1 MMRTRGIVALLVGF
15 CLSTALWAQ
24 SPKELK
30 PVSEEKIAKIKA
42 AMPDKAVAKPAQPRK
57 MLVFWKC
64 ETFFHTVIPVANE
77 ALKIMGEKTGA
88 FQVTAVTDDY
98 SVFNAE
104 TLKQF
109 DVICFNNTTSLK
121 LDPSKTPEQC
131 KAIMDFVKNGK
142 GIVGIHAAADN
153 FYQWP
158 EAQQMMGNKFT
169 AHPWGAGST
178 VAIKIDEPDHPLT
191 APFKGQ
197 GFKVKDEIYRTAPGV
212 YSREKQFVLMSL
224 DLSDPTTKNVKGVIE
239 SDNDTGITWIK
250 DVGKGRLFYCSLGHN
265 DEIFMNTP
273 ILEHYLR
280 GIQFAAGDFPVPT
293 KPKAAPAKA
302 PQAAENKGTGMDQ
315 QLAAIKAYDF
325 GSSRAALTAFSD
337 EIRKAY
343 GKPEEL
349 KKYETAL
356 DDVLKS
362 EAKFAGKQYAA
373 RELSIIGTEQSV
385 PVLAGMLT
393 NEEYSDMARYAL
405 ERIPGVAAD
414 KALLAALPK
423 AQGKAKIGII
433 NSLGERASWDWGNL
447 GGKAGT
453 LATTSPA
460 AARTA
465 GAYTSPDWWVS
476 CVAEI
481 AKCTESSDKALCG
494 AAISALGKIG
504 SPEAVAV
511 LQKTVQS
518 APENQKML
526 VYDALLKA
534 AEKMMTKA
542 ERPGAMKIYV
552 SLNQQNVPKLIR
564 TAAING
570 IANASKTK

>member
-1 MMRTRGIVALLVGF
+1 MVRSKGIAAMLLLSF

-24 SPKELK
+24 SPKELRK
-30 PVSEEKIAKIKA
+30 VTEEEIAKIKA

-57 MLVFWKC
+57 MLIFWKC

-98 SVFNAE
+98 SVFNTE

-109 DVICFNNTTSLK
+109 DIICFNNTTSLK
-121 LDPSKTPEQC
+121 FDPKTTPEQC
-131 KAIMDFVKNGK
+131 KALMDFVKSGK

-158 EAQQMMGNKFT
+158 EAQEMMGNKFT
-169 AHPWGAGST
+169 AHPWGAGTT

-191 APFKGQ
+191 APFHGQ
-197 GFKVKDEIYRTAPGV
+197 GFKVKDEIYRTAPNP
-212 YSREKQFVLMSL
+212 YSREKQLVLMSL
-224 DLSDPTTKNVKGVIE
+224 DMSDPGTNSVKGIIE
-239 SDNDTGITWIK
+239 SDKDTGITWVK
-250 DVGKGRLFYCSLGHN
+250 DVGQGRLFYCSLGHN
-265 DEIFMNTP
+265 NEIFMNTP

-293 KPKAAPAKA
+293 KPKASSV
-302 PQAAENKGTGMDQ
+302 KGSGMEQ
-315 QLAAIKAYDF
+315 QLAKIKTYDF
-325 GSSRAALTAFSD
+325 GDSRAALTEFSD

-349 KKYETAL
+349 KKYEAAL
-356 DDVLKS
+356 IDILKS
-362 EAKFAGKQYAA
+362 DAKYAGKQYAT

-393 NEEYSDMARYAL
+393 NQEYSDMARYAL
-405 ERIPGVAAD
+405 ERIPGEAVN
-414 KALLAALPK
+414 KALLEALPK

-433 NSLGERASWDWGNL
+433 NTLGERGCTA
-447 GGKAGT
+447 
-453 LATTSPA
+453 AT
-460 AARTA
+460 
-465 GAYTSPDWWVS
+465 
-476 CVAEI
+476 AEI
-481 AKCTESSDKALCG
+481 AKCTQGSDKMLCG

-504 SPEAVAV
+504 TADAASALDKTLEGAADN
-511 LQKTVQS
+511 QKT
-518 APENQKML
+518 L

-534 AEKMMTKA
+534 AEKMMNKSD
-542 ERPGAMKIYV
+542 RPGALKIYR
-552 SLNQQNVPKLIR
+552 SLNKEGVPQLVR
-564 TAAING
+564 TAALKG
-570 IANASKTK
+570 MVNAAGRGETK

>member
-1 MMRTRGIVALLVGF
+1 MVRSRGIAALLLVSF

-24 SPKELK
+24 SPKELRK
-30 PVSEEKIAKIKA
+30 VTDEEIAKIKA

-57 MLVFWKC
+57 MLIFWKC

-77 ALKIMGEKTGA
+77 ALQIMGEKTGA

-109 DVICFNNTTSLK
+109 DIICLNNTTSLK
-121 LDPSKTPEQC
+121 FDPKTTPERCQ
-131 KAIMDFVKNGK
+131 AVMDFVKSGK

-158 EAQQMMGNKFT
+158 EAQEMMGNKFT
-169 AHPWGAGST
+169 AHPWGAGTT

-191 APFKGQ
+191 APFKGK
-197 GFKVKDEIYRTAPGV
+197 GFKVKDEIYRTAPPT

-224 DLSDPTTKNVKGVIE
+224 DMSDPGTNSVKGVIE
-239 SDNDTGITWIK
+239 SDKDTGITWVK

-265 DEIFMNTP
+265 NEIFMNTP

-280 GIQFAAGDFPVPT
+280 GIQFAMGDFPVPT
-293 KPKAAPAKA
+293 KPKAKA
-302 PQAAENKGTGMDQ
+302 SVKGSGMEQ
-315 QLAAIKAYDF
+315 QLAKVKTYDF
-325 GSSRAALTAFSD
+325 GDSRQALTELSD

-349 KKYETAL
+349 KKYEAAL
-356 DDVLKS
+356 IDVLKS
-362 EAKFAGKQYAA
+362 DAKYAGKQYAC
-373 RELSIIGTEQSV
+373 RELSIIGTDRSV

-393 NEEYSDMARYAL
+393 NQEYSDMARYAL
-405 ERIPGVAAD
+405 ERIPGEAVD
-414 KALLAALPK
+414 KALLAALPQ
-423 AQGKAKIGII
+423 AQGKAKIGIV
-433 NSLGERASWDWGNL
+433 NSLGERGC
-447 GGKAGT
+447 T
-453 LATTSPA
+453 VAT
-460 AARTA
+460 
-465 GAYTSPDWWVS
+465 
-476 CVAEI
+476 AEI
-481 AKCTESSDKALCG
+481 AKLTNDSDKQLAG

-504 SPEAVAV
+504 GPEAVKSLNAA
-511 LQKTVQS
+511 LKSAPDTQKT
-518 APENQKML
+518 L

-534 AEKMMTKA
+534 AEKMMSKGD
-542 ERPGAMKIYV
+542 RPGALKIYTA
-552 SLNQQNVPKLIR
+552 LNKQNVPKLVR

-570 IANASKTK
+570 IANASSSRTK

>member
-1 MMRTRGIVALLVGF
+1 MMRSKGIAVMLLAGF

-24 SPKELK
+24 SPKELRQ
-30 PVSEEKIAKIKA
+30 VNEDEIARIKA

-57 MLVFWKC
+57 MLIFWKC

-109 DVICFNNTTSLK
+109 DIICLNNTTSLK
-121 LDPSKTPEQC
+121 FDPKTTPERCQ
-131 KAIMDFVKNGK
+131 ALMDFIKSGK

-158 EAQQMMGNKFT
+158 EAQEMMGNKFT
-169 AHPWGAGST
+169 AHPWGAGTT

-191 APFKGQ
+191 APFHGQ
-197 GFKVKDEIYRTAPGV
+197 GFKVKDEIYRTAPNP

-224 DLSDPTTKNVKGVIE
+224 DMSDPGTNSVKGVIE
-239 SDNDTGITWIK
+239 SDKDTGITWIK

-265 DEIFMNTP
+265 NEIFMNTP

-293 KPKAAPAKA
+293 KPKASSV
-302 PQAAENKGTGMDQ
+302 KGSGMEQ
-315 QLAAIKAYDF
+315 QLAKIKTYDF
-325 GSSRAALTAFSD
+325 GDSRAALTEFSD

-349 KKYETAL
+349 KKYEAAL
-356 DDVLKS
+356 IDVLKS
-362 EAKFAGKQYAA
+362 DAKYAGKQYAT

-393 NEEYSDMARYAL
+393 NQEYSDMARYAL
-405 ERIPGVAAD
+405 ERIPGEAVN

-423 AQGKAKIGII
+423 AEGKARIGIV
-433 NSLGERASWDWGNL
+433 NSLGERG
-447 GGKAGT
+447 
-453 LATTSPA
+453 
-460 AARTA
+460 
-465 GAYTSPDWWVS
+465 
-476 CVAEI
+476 CVAATADVARCAEG
-481 AKCTESSDKALCG
+481 SDKALCG

-504 SPEAVAV
+504 SADAVKA
-511 LQKTVQS
+511 LDKTLESAPDNQKT
-518 APENQKML
+518 L

-534 AEKMMTKA
+534 AEKMMTKG
-542 ERPGAMKIYV
+542 ERPAALRIYRN
-552 SLNQQNVPKLIR
+552 LNKDGVPQLVR
-564 TAAING
+564 TAALKG
-570 IANASKTK
+570 MVNAAGRGDTK